1 MGKSRIVKYFAEEKD
16 KDPNKTSY
24 PIYTGMNQQDVFS
37 NFILQNE
44 GKTKDK
50 VLIMFEQTKPA
61 ENNTLVITFL
71 QDFIFFFSK
80 DYPENSKI
88 VDPVEIFKTNN
99 IYKGGYLPNLKQ
111 GKHYIKKHLEDYQE
125 LKELYFLDNKKHYE
139 YSN

>member
-1 MGKSRIVKYFAEEKD
+1 MGHSRIVKYFAEEKD

-44 GKTKDK
+44 GNTKGK
-50 VLIMFEQTKPA
+50 SLIMFEQSKPA
-61 ENNTLVITFL
+61 EKETPIITFL

-111 GKHYIKKHLEDYQE
+111 GKHYIKTYLKDYPE
-125 LKELYFLDNKKHYE
+125 LLKLYWL
-139 YSN
+139 